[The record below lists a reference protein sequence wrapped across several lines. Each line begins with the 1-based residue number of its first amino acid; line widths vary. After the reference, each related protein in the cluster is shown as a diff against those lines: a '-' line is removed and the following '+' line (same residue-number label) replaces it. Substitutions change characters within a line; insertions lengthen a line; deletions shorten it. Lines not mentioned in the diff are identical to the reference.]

1 MNSDTLHTMDDM
13 NENIEAE
20 TTGIDKT
27 ITLTVPDD
35 KEGERLDVYLTS
47 IMEGS
52 RSYVQQLIKSG
63 AVTVNQKTGKSNLK
77 LTVGSTIMVV
87 VPKPQ
92 AVEVKPEDI
101 PLDILFEDHDI
112 IICPALTVKFVPVSY
127 IVWIRIHPAL

>member
-52 RSYVQQLIKSG
+52 RSYVQQLI
-63 AVTVNQKTGKSNLK
+63 
-77 LTVGSTIMVV
+77 
-87 VPKPQ
+87 
-92 AVEVKPEDI
+92 
-101 PLDILFEDHDI
+101 
-112 IICPALTVKFVPVSY
+112 
-127 IVWIRIHPAL
+127 

>member
-87 VPKPQ
+87 VPKP
-92 AVEVKPEDI
+92 
-101 PLDILFEDHDI
+101 HRR
-112 IICPALTVKFVPVSY
+112 S
-127 IVWIRIHPAL
+127 